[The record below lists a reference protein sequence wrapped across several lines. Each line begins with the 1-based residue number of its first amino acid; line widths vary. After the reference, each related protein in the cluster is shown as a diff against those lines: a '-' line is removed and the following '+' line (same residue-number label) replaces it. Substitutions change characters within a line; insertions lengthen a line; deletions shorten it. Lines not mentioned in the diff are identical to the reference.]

1 MPVAVKRIAI
11 TLIGIALLATF
22 VWLLART
29 HRGAAD
35 DDEEAIKTTPPS
47 VVHRPGGEVVVR
59 LTAAELEKAGL
70 RTAPLQPME
79 RTPEATAYGVILDPA
94 PLIALNGEIASAQA
108 ALDASRAEF
117 ERAKRLHAN
126 GQNVSLKSM
135 QAAQAKFRADQA
147 RFAQLGQQLADRWGR
162 AIARL
167 SPERRS
173 EMVLG
178 LARRQIAVAR
188 VSLPAGQTLASKP
201 RGARV
206 VVLGYEKHPLKT
218 SLVSFAP
225 SVDPSLQGETFLLEL
240 KAPDFPLV
248 PGAAVTAYL
257 RSGAPPEEGVILP
270 RSAVVRF
277 NNKAWVYVRLD
288 ANDFVRREVS
298 LTVPLA
304 HGWFL
309 PDGLSPG
316 TRVVVTGAET
326 LLSDELGASHRVDE
340 D

>member
-1 MPVAVKRIAI
+1 MRVALKRTAI
-11 TLIGIALLATF
+11 TLIGIILLATF

-29 HRGAAD
+29 HRDAAD

-47 VVHRPGGEVVVR
+47 VVHRPGGEAVVR
-59 LTAAELEKAGL
+59 LTAAEQEKAGL
-70 RTAPLQPME
+70 ETAPLLPME
-79 RTPEATAYGVILDPA
+79 RASELTAYGVIVDPA
-94 PLIALNGEIASAQA
+94 PLITLNGEIVSASA

-117 ERAKRLHAN
+117 ERAKRLHAH
-126 GQNVSLKSM
+126 GRNVSLKSL
-135 QAAQAKFRADQA
+135 QAAESKFRADQA
-147 RFAQLGQQLADRWGR
+147 RFAQLNQQLADGWGL
-162 AIARL
+162 AMAQL

-178 LARRQIAVAR
+178 LARRRIAVAR

-201 RGARV
+201 RDARV
-206 VVLGYEKHPLKT
+206 VVLGYEKHPLRT

-240 KAPDFPLV
+240 EAPNFPLV

-257 RSGAPPEEGVILP
+257 RSAAPPEQGVILP

-309 PDGLSPG
+309 PDSLSPG

-326 LLSDELGASHRVDE
+326 LLSDELGASHRVEE